1 MKRIVPLLLVLLFLI
16 TVKSEVLA
24 DGIAYGVKANI
35 PENQIDKKVTYF
47 DLLVKPGDTQSI
59 SLTITN
65 SGPEEI
71 TLGIKTNTAATNKN
85 GVIDYSKSGSDKD
98 SSLEV
103 NFSDIITG
111 PEEITLSPKESKD
124 VTYELSIP
132 KEEFQGTVLGGFYI
146 AQIGGESEQKQE
158 ENVQIKNEYSYVI
171 AVKLTESDAKVL
183 PELALN
189 DVKPGL
195 ENYRTAVTAN
205 IQNIKPTII
214 DKLHI
219 KAVVTEKGKETVIHQ
234 MVKDDMNMAPN
245 SSFDFPIN
253 WDNKP
258 LEPGTYTLKLE
269 ATSSEGE
276 WEFEKDFKI
285 DGAVSNKLN
294 TEAVELEKDNHWI
307 YIIIGALGLIMLGF
321 IAVLLYRMKKLKSKL
336 ETDVLNINQR
346 MK

>member
-1 MKRIVPLLLVLLFLI
+1 MKRVVPLLLILLLLI

-24 DGIAYGVKANI
+24 DGITYGVKANI

-59 SLTITN
+59 SLTLTN

-71 TLGIKTNTAATNKN
+71 ILGIKTNTAATNKN
-85 GVIDYSKSGSDKD
+85 GVIDYSKSEGDKD

-103 NFSDIITG
+103 NFSDIIEG
-111 PEEITLSPKESKD
+111 PEEVTLAPNESKD
-124 VTYELSIP
+124 VTFEISIP

-146 AQIGGESEQKQE
+146 YKIGGETEQEQE
-158 ENVQIKNEYSYVI
+158 QNVQIKNEYSYVI
-171 AVKLTESDAKVL
+171 AVKLTESEEKIL
-183 PELALN
+183 PELVLN

-245 SSFDFPIN
+245 SSFDFPIS

-258 LEPGTYTLKLE
+258 LMPGTYTLKLE
-269 ATSSEGE
+269 STSSEGE
-276 WEFEKDFKI
+276 WKFEKDFKI
-285 DGAVSNKLN
+285 DGEVSKELN
-294 TEAVELEKDNHWI
+294 TEAVELEKDNYWI
-307 YIIIGALGLIMLGF
+307 YIVIGALGLLLVSF
-321 IAVLLYRMKKLKSKL
+321 IVVLLYKMNKLKSKL
-336 ETDVLNINQR
+336 TNDDRNINET

>member
-1 MKRIVPLLLVLLFLI
+1 MKRVVPLLLILLLLI

-24 DGIAYGVKANI
+24 DGITYGVKANI

-59 SLTITN
+59 SLTLTN

-71 TLGIKTNTAATNKN
+71 ILGIKTNTAATNKN
-85 GVIDYSKSGSDKD
+85 GVIDYSKSEGDKD

-103 NFSDIITG
+103 NFSDIIAG
-111 PEEITLSPKESKD
+111 PEEVTLAPNESKD
-124 VTYELSIP
+124 VTFEISIP

-146 AQIGGESEQKQE
+146 YKIGGETEQEQE
-158 ENVQIKNEYSYVI
+158 QNVQIKNEYSYVI
-171 AVKLTESDAKVL
+171 AVKLTESEEKIL
-183 PELALN
+183 PELVLN

-245 SSFDFPIN
+245 SSFDFPIS

-258 LEPGTYTLKLE
+258 LMPGTYTLKLE
-269 ATSSEGE
+269 STSSEGE
-276 WEFEKDFKI
+276 WKFEKDFKI
-285 DGAVSNKLN
+285 DGEVSKELN

-307 YIIIGALGLIMLGF
+307 YIVIGVLGLLLVSF
-321 IAVLLYRMKKLKSKL
+321 IVVLLYKMNKLKSKL
-336 ETDVLNINQR
+336 TNDDRNINET